1 MKNPKLSK
9 LAAAMPFAH
18 YLGLSLARSAPRAAK
33 ADEEDEER
41 KQRPDESDEDYA
53 KRMDEMDKEEEQAR
67 RAEEQD
73 GDPDAAGDD
82 DDADMED
89 GAEDDQRD
97 DKEEGKRAGRA
108 NGARQRERVR
118 CARIIAA
125 GVKAG
130 RVNQAAVFAFD
141 TSMTSRQAIAALGA
155 SDLDQPAARGSRLSS
170 LMSSVQTPIAT
181 PQVDAPS
188 ASDPRAI
195 AAKAIAAAAK
205 ARGEQS

>member
-18 YLGLSLARSAPRAAK
+18 YLGLGIAGQRAAR
-33 ADEEDEER
+33 AEEGDDDER
-41 KQRPDESDEDYA
+41 KQKPDESDEDYA
-53 KRMDEMDKEEEQAR
+53 KRMDEMDKEEEAAR
-67 RAEEQD
+67 RAEED
-73 GDPDAAGDD
+73 KNKPGADDED

-89 GAEDDQRD
+89 GADDDKQN

-108 NGARQRERVR
+108 KGARQRERVR

-141 TSMTSRQAIAALGA
+141 TSMTAHQAIAALGA
-155 SDLDQPAARGSRLSS
+155 VDLDRPQARGSRLNS
-170 LMSSVQTPIAT
+170 LMSSVQPPIAT
-181 PQVDAPS
+181 PQADAPS

-205 ARGEQS
+205 ARGEKA